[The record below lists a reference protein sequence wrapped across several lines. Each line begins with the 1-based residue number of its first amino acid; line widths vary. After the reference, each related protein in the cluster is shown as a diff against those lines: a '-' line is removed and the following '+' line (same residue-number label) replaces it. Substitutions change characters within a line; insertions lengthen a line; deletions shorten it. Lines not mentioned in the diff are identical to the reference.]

1 MTQLILIMDVTDGID
16 GDTLVDD
23 INCELLC
30 RLEEDDKKITGWEW
44 LVIRKEENQIELLK
58 Q

>member
-16 GDTLVDD
+16 GDALVDD

-44 LVIRKEENQIELLK
+44 LVIRKEEDQIELLK